1 MNGLCVRPTLAEE
14 PWGAIPFAALLFDRA
29 QLDLGDL
36 PQQIEWADFAG
47 LLGWLREKTHR
58 HGKRWRSTELVFQA
72 TGAQPSPR
80 PFSSQLTQKFGE
92 LYGL

>member
-1 MNGLCVRPTLAEE
+1 MG
-14 PWGAIPFAALLFDRA
+14 GAIPFAALLFDRA
-29 QLDLGDL
+29 KLDLGDL

-72 TGAQPSPR
+72 TGAR
-80 PFSSQLTQKFGE
+80 PFSSQLPQKFGE
-92 LYGL
+92 LNGL